1 MRRHFEDMNPA
12 PNPGMVPKA
21 LGAEPADQRRTSRA
35 TELHMADPQKQAAE
49 SAPKGRRWLAPLHKA
64 YARFVKIRGNPR
76 EISLGFALGIFVG
89 MSPFMGLHTAIA
101 VFLAALLKW
110 NKISAALAVW
120 LSNPITAPVL
130 YGITYL
136 VGARVLAFENHYQL
150 PHAFNLDSLLYI
162 LRSAPELIWVLVVG
176 GIVTGVPLAIVSY
189 FIAHLTI
196 TKYRESLRRKQAVE
210 KAAALAQKI
219 KDRRKALKPSPR
231 RRRK

>member
-1 MRRHFEDMNPA
+1 MNPA
-12 PNPGMVPKA
+12 PNPGMKPNRFR
-21 LGAEPADQRRTSRA
+21 AETAEQRHASRS
-35 TELHMADPQKQAAE
+35 TELHMADPQKQAAD
-49 SAPKGRRWLAPLHKA
+49 SSPKGRRWLDPLQKA

-101 VFLAALLKW
+101 VFLAAMLKW

-150 PHAFNLDSLLYI
+150 PHAFDLDSLLYI
-162 LRSAPELIWVLVVG
+162 LRSAPEIIWVLVVG
-176 GIVTGVPLAIVSY
+176 GIVTGVPLAIASY
-189 FIAHLTI
+189 FFAYLTI
-196 TKYRESLRRKQAVE
+196 TKYRKSLRHKQAVE
-210 KAAALAQKI
+210 KAAALAQKL
-219 KDRRKALKPSPR
+219 KDRGKALKPKPR